1 MPRTLRLH
9 VLGPFEGQWSD
20 GEVVE
25 VASKKIQGLLGYLAA
40 EGGRG
45 HSRERLATLL
55 WSETGD
61 ERARHNLRQALSK
74 IRRQL
79 GPVIKSTGETV
90 ELERSFCDSDIAE
103 FETRLPRSDIAN
115 MEACLDL
122 YRGDLLESLS
132 LREAPYDEWLL
143 AARRRLNQLAC
154 ELIHRLATAYTEND
168 QLDDAVA
175 VLRRRLSMDAA
186 CEPAHRDLMKI
197 LARQG
202 RRSDALRQYESC
214 VEALAR
220 ELGAEPGS
228 ETRATYDDIRAV
240 PTGGEEGTSVRMPS
254 PTEPTAVEDADR
266 PAVAVLPFDNL
277 SSPDEAYFADGIAED
292 IITALS
298 HFATLAVIARGSTFA
313 YRGREVSDLQ
323 ISSELGAQFLVRGSV
338 RRAGNRVRI
347 NVQLI
352 DAHAGSNVWARR
364 FDREVED
371 VFLVQDDVTS
381 TVVSTLAGRVEAVR
395 LARTRRAP
403 PERLHAYDFFLR
415 GKEHHHRYTKEDCE
429 KALEMFGRSIQSD
442 PSYAAAHAWYA
453 CALGQAAALGLDE
466 TDTLVAQAQAAAERG
481 LELDDQD
488 SECHRILAQV
498 YLLRHDLRRAIQ
510 HQERA
515 LYLNPNDDRSVC
527 AMGEILSFAGRAE
540 EAEAWVR
547 KAIRLN
553 PFHPP
558 RYWSHLARPLFH
570 LGRHA
575 EAVEALEQIREPRV
589 RDLVFLVAATQRA
602 RMDDALAHSL
612 DRLRS
617 ASPSFDAEVLVG
629 ALPYD
634 DSAARQELLDALRE
648 AGL

>member
-1 MPRTLRLH
+1 MSRTLRLQ
-9 VLGPFEGQWSD
+9 VLGPFGGRWSD
-20 GEVVE
+20 GKVVD
-25 VASKKIQGLLGYLAA
+25 VTGKKTQGLLGYLAA

-45 HSRERLATLL
+45 HTRERLATLL

-74 IRRQL
+74 LRRQL
-79 GPVIKSTGETV
+79 GPVITRSGETV
-90 ELERSFCDSDIAE
+90 ELEPSLCHSDVAE
-103 FETRLPRSDIAN
+103 FEALIRRSDVAS
-115 MEACLDL
+115 MEACLSL
-122 YRGDLLESLS
+122 YQGDLLEGLS

-143 AARRRLNQLAC
+143 AARGRLNQLAC
-154 ELIHRLATAYTEND
+154 ELIHRLATAYTENE

-186 CEPAHRDLMKI
+186 CEPAHRDLMRI
-197 LARQG
+197 LVRQG
-202 RRSDALRQYESC
+202 RRTDALRQYESC

-228 ETRATYDDIRAV
+228 ETRMTYENIRAA
-240 PTGGEEGTSVRMPS
+240 PSAAGEGSAVRVPS
-254 PTEPTAVEDADR
+254 PNGPTAVEVADR
-266 PAVAVLPFDNL
+266 PTVAVLPFDNL
-277 SSPDEAYFADGIAED
+277 SSPDEAYFSDGIAED

-298 HFATLAVIARGSTFA
+298 HFGTLAVIARGSTFA
-313 YRGREVSDLQ
+313 YRGREVSDRQ

-347 NVQLI
+347 SVQLI
-352 DAHAGSNVWARR
+352 DAHAGSNVWAQR

-381 TVVSTLAGRVEAVR
+381 TVVSTLAGRVEAAR
-395 LARTRRAP
+395 MARTRRAP

-415 GKEHHHRYTKEDCE
+415 GKEHHHRYTREDCE
-429 KALEMFGRSIQSD
+429 KALEMFGRSIESD

-498 YLLRHDLRRAIQ
+498 FLLRGDLRRALK

-558 RYWSHLARPLFH
+558 RYWSHLARTLFH

-575 EAVEALEQIREPRV
+575 EAIEALEQIREPRL

-602 RMDDALAHSL
+602 GTDDVLAHAV

-617 ASPSFDAEVLVG
+617 ASSSFDAETLVG

-634 DSAARQELLDALRE
+634 DTAARQELLDALKE